1 MDLSGTLVDVSGTSL
16 DISGSLFD
24 MSAAILAA
32 PEPPDILTMA
42 EILGE
47 QSLLLAKE
55 LADGDA
61 IRSLGTT
68 SVLGLKPVFVEWVT
82 KGCPDNYPLM
92 KVEIKPPPVCSDG
105 VVRSLP
111 DYIEFC
117 SGNSLA
123 HHIGLLQAKLPDIRV
138 AFANL
143 GGSVAAILSRV

>member
-1 MDLSGTLVDVSGTSL
+1 MDLSGTIL
-16 DISGSLFD
+16 DPALIT
-24 MSAAILAA
+24 
-32 PEPPDILTMA
+32 PQVPDILTMA

-47 QSLLLAKE
+47 HTLLLAKE

-61 IRSLGTT
+61 IRSFGTT
-68 SVLGLKPVFVEWVT
+68 SVVGLKPVFVEWVSL
-82 KGCPDNYPLM
+82 GCPDNFPLL

-117 SGNSLA
+117 SGHSLA

-143 GGSVAAILSRV
+143 GGAVAAILSRV